1 MAWLDDLKSDLYKK
15 GPSAQMRN
23 ASDWFVRKI
32 RSMASGATSSEV
44 LRDHKRS
51 AMDTAMGRMY
61 FFAYDPKT
69 KDKLPYY
76 DTFPLIFIIEEYP
89 DGFLGLNLHYLNVRD
104 RATLLNRL
112 VQYRSNSKYDETTRL
127 KLSYRTIAALARMD
141 IAKPCIKRYLFNHVR
156 SRFIEI
162 NADEW
167 IIATFLP
174 VENFV
179 GASKSKVQRDSRNMF

>member
-1 MAWLDDLKSDLYKK
+1 MAWLDDLKADLYKK

-44 LRDHKRS
+44 LRDPQRS
-51 AMDTAMGRMY
+51 AIDTAMGRMY

-112 VQYRSNSKYDETTRL
+112 VQYRNNSKYDDTTKL

-179 GASKSKVQRDSRNMF
+179 GASKQKVHRDSRNMF

>member
-1 MAWLDDLKSDLYKK
+1 MAWLDDLKADLYKK

-32 RSMASGATSSEV
+32 RSAASGVSDRDV
-44 LRDHKRS
+44 LRDPQRS
-51 AMDTAMGRMY
+51 AIDTAMGRMY

-112 VQYRSNSKYDETTRL
+112 VQYRNNSKYDQTTRL
-127 KLSYRTIAALARMD
+127 KMSYRTVSAVSKLD

-162 NADEW
+162 NPDEW

-179 GASKSKVQRDSRNMF
+179 GASKQKVHRDSRNMF

>member
-1 MAWLDDLKSDLYKK
+1 MAWLDDLKADLYKK
-15 GPSAQMRN
+15 GQTQQMRN

-32 RSMASGATSSEV
+32 RSMSSGVSSSDV
-44 LRDHKRS
+44 LRDPQRS

-104 RATLLNRL
+104 RAMLLNRL
-112 VQYRSNSKYDETTRL
+112 VQYRNNSKYDQTTRL
-127 KLSYRTIAALARMD
+127 RMSYRTISAVAKMD
-141 IAKPCIKRYLFNHVR
+141 IAKPCIKRYLFNHVK

-179 GASKSKVQRDSRNMF
+179 GASKSKVHRDSRNMF